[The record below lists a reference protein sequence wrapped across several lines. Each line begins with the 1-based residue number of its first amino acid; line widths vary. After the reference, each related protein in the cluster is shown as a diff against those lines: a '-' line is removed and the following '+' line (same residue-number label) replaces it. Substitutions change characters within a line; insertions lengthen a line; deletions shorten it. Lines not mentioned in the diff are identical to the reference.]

1 MTPPISDD
9 KFQSNFSICMYIIQ
23 IPMLRLSFLNILFTD
38 ICFLTR
44 FFNHRKIL
52 NTHVNFTQV
61 KSMNIDILHKSLN
74 RFLTP
79 NFLLSRSCKRIF
91 LYFHFPLFSFF
102 DSLYGCISLHT
113 IYRNMN
119 GMKKYFH
126 SDSLQLS
133 AIHCGGMNISN
144 M

>member
-1 MTPPISDD
+1 MTPEIRDD
-9 KFQSNFSICMYIIQ
+9 NFFVKTKFCFHIHNINSNVWVEFFQYIVYRYM
-23 IPMLRLSFLNILFTD
+23 PFD
-38 ICFLTR
+38 
-44 FFNHRKIL
+44 KIFKSYKNVKYTSEL
-52 NTHVNFTQV
+52 ESN
-61 KSMNIDILHKSLN
+61 KSMNINILHKSLN
-74 RFLTP
+74 RFFTP

-126 SDSLQLS
+126 SGSLQLS
-133 AIHCGGMNISN
+133 AIH
-144 M
+144 

>member
-1 MTPPISDD
+1 MI
-9 KFQSNFSICMYIIQ
+9 KFKVIFISICMYIIQ
-23 IPMLRLSFLNILFTD
+23 IPMLKLCFLNILFTD

-44 FFNHRKIL
+44 FLNHRKIW
-52 NTHVNFTQV
+52 NTHMNLMLV
-61 KSMNIDILHKSLN
+61 KSMNINILHKSLN

-133 AIHCGGMNISN
+133 AIHWGGMNIHN